1 MRLIRN
7 YIEKFQINHFI
18 RDSAYVI
25 TSDRLEH
32 RFATNQVPFEPYQ
45 RDLHHE
51 HQTKYEYG
59 AENRLEFELRRDKS
73 FQTVLG
79 FGGAF
84 TDAAG
89 WNIAKLEPEAQV

>member
-32 RFATNQVPFEPYQ
+32 RFATNQVPFAPYKRGLQ
-45 RDLHHE
+45 HE

>member
-1 MRLIRN
+1 MS
-7 YIEKFQINHFI
+7 INCFI
-18 RDSAYVI
+18 RESAYVI

-32 RFATNQVPFEPYQ
+32 RFATDQVPFEPYNS
-45 RDLHHE
+45 DLQHD
-51 HQTKYEYG
+51 HQTKYEHG

>member
-7 YIEKFQINHFI
+7 YNEHFRI
-18 RDSAYVI
+18 HYFARDSAYVI
-25 TSDRLEH
+25 TSDRSEH
-32 RFATNQVPFEPYQ
+32 RFATNQVPFDPYK
-45 RDLHHE
+45 RDPQHE
-51 HQTKYEYG
+51 HQTKYEDG

-73 FQTVLG
+73 FQAVLG

-89 WNIAKLEPEAQV
+89 WNIAKLEPEAQG